1 MRFENN
7 IQKTFI
13 LPYSL
18 VVVPFFPLLFSFFA
32 SFLISNSHDFHP
44 GIAPL
49 PRHFDAVYLQP
60 GAVWRKF
67 DCAGAMH
74 WCRFYLEFSFT
85 TLY

>member
-18 VVVPFFPLLFSFFA
+18 VVVPFFSLLFIFFA
-32 SFLISNSHDFHP
+32 SFLISNAHYFHP

-49 PRHFDAVYLQP
+49 PCHFDAVYLQP
-60 GAVWRKF
+60 SAVWCKCDCSSAMGRCKF
-67 DCAGAMH
+67 
-74 WCRFYLEFSFT
+74 
-85 TLY
+85 